1 MKPPRK
7 LHIKSYGCQMNVY
20 DAQRMVDTLAGE
32 GFVET
37 ASAEDADLV
46 ILNTC
51 HIREKASEKVYSELG
66 RLRVAKDEAAR
77 NGREMRIAVAGC
89 VAQAEGEE
97 IIRRAPA
104 VDVVVGP
111 QSYHHLPQLLARAK
125 SHGRALETEFPVE
138 DKFGFLPAPKPDAI
152 RARGISAF
160 VTVQEG
166 CDKFCTFCVV
176 PYTRGS
182 EVSRPVARIVDDVK
196 RLADNGVREITLIGQ
211 NVNAY
216 HGEGPDGRTWPLGRL
231 LHRLAEID
239 CIVRLRYSTS
249 HPRDVDDSLIA
260 AHRDLPALMPFV
272 HLPVQSGSDRILAA
286 MNRKHTA
293 DDYRRVIDR
302 FRAARQDIAFSSDF
316 IVGFPGETEGE
327 FAATLALVMQ
337 IGYAGAY
344 SFKYSPRPGTP
355 AADMRETVSAAEMD
369 ERLVRLQELIDSQQ
383 SAFNKAMIGNTVD
396 VLFERAAR
404 NPGQI
409 VGRTAWLQPAHV
421 FASPDIIGQ
430 VLPVTIES
438 LERYSLLGEL
448 ARASRRR
455 CHLLFRRR
463 PIVSIDPFFSKDHG
477 SLNPCQKAHRIH
489 LRLLPAANLTAT
501 CKFRPRPR
509 SSSTSTTTARRLRS
523 SAPTARISRWSN
535 GGSAS
540 SSTRAATT
548 SPSQAPATAA
558 TPRGAC
564 WRRSMRRP
572 WRAMISR
579 RAKSKAPSAP

>member
-1 MKPPRK
+1 MNPPRK

-37 ASAEDADLV
+37 ASVDDADLV

-66 RLRVAKDEAAR
+66 RLRAVKDEAAAQ
-77 NGREMRIAVAGC
+77 GRDMSIAVAGC
-89 VAQAEGEE
+89 VAQAEGNE
-97 IIRRAPA
+97 IIRRAPV

-111 QSYHHLPQLLARAK
+111 QSYHHLPQLLARARRD
-125 SHGRALETEFPVE
+125 GRALDTEFPVE
-138 DKFGFLPAPKPDAI
+138 DKFGFLPPPKPDAI
-152 RARGISAF
+152 RARGISSF

-176 PYTRGS
+176 PYTRGA
-182 EVSRPVARIVDDVK
+182 EVSRPVTRIVDDVL

-216 HGEGPDGRTWPLGRL
+216 HGEGPDGRIWSLGTL
-231 LHRLAEID
+231 LRRLAGIPG
-239 CIVRLRYSTS
+239 IVRLRYSTS

-293 DDYRRVIDR
+293 EDYRRVIER
-302 FRAARQDIAFSSDF
+302 FRAVRQDIAFSSDF
-316 IVGFPGETEGE
+316 IVGFPGETEE
-327 FAATLALVMQ
+327 DFAATLALVAQ

-355 AADMRETVSAAEMD
+355 AADMQETVSAVEMD

-383 SAFNKAMIGNTVD
+383 SAFNAAAIGNTVD
-396 VLFERAAR
+396 VLFERTAR

-409 VGRTAWLQPAHV
+409 VGRTAYLQPAHV
-421 FASPDIIGQ
+421 MASPEIIGQ
-430 VLPVTIES
+430 VLPVKIAS

-448 ARASRRR
+448 AAAAGA
-455 CHLLFRRR
+455 R
-463 PIVSIDPFFSKDHG
+463 P
-477 SLNPCQKAHRIH
+477 
-489 LRLLPAANLTAT
+489 
-501 CKFRPRPR
+501 
-509 SSSTSTTTARRLRS
+509 
-523 SAPTARISRWSN
+523 
-535 GGSAS
+535 AS
-540 SSTRAATT
+540 SQRKP
-548 SPSQAPATAA
+548 SPSIPVQMT
-558 TPRGAC
+558 TGA
-564 WRRSMRRP
+564 
-572 WRAMISR
+572 
-579 RAKSKAPSAP
+579 